1 MVVILKDQTHQ
12 ELLDTAREQAQKISQ
27 LEAENQWLKE
37 QIGLARHQRFGS
49 SSEKSSPEQIALIFN
64 EAELC
69 AEPDLP
75 EPAIEEVV
83 TYKRRKAKG
92 QRQLDL
98 ENLEVV
104 KTEYR
109 LAEDQQVCPQ
119 CSGALQEMG
128 EDVREEIECVPATY
142 RIRRHVRY
150 KYACRRCQQEE
161 ITTPI
166 LVAEMP
172 KPAFPGS
179 LASASS
185 VANVMVQ
192 KFVIGTPLYRQ
203 EQQFERQ
210 GLHLTRQTMANWMIK
225 GAGILEPLFEK
236 MHQLLKQQD
245 IAHAD
250 ETVLQVLCEPG
261 RAAQSK
267 SYIWLY
273 RTGRDG
279 PYRVVLYDYEQT
291 RAGSHPKSFLEGFAG
306 YLHVDGYVGYECL
319 PGVIVLVG
327 CWAHVRRKFDE
338 AIKALPTPARKKAA
352 SLAHEGLGYCNQL
365 FAIERELAD
374 ATPDERKAQR
384 LERSRPVLGALKIW
398 LDEQA
403 PKVLPKSLTGTA
415 INYCRNQ
422 WPKLV
427 RFLEDGR
434 LEIDN
439 NRSERSIKPFVI
451 GRKNWLFAN
460 TPKGAHASAVIYS
473 MVETAKE
480 NGLDPFLYLRT
491 LFERLPNI
499 DTDDQEVISEL
510 LPWSPSIQQT
520 CNVPKRRIVESA
532 DHEITVQ

>member
-1 MVVILKDQTHQ
+1 MVILTEQVHQ
-12 ELLDTAREQAQKISQ
+12 EMLDTTKRLADEVEQLK
-27 LEAENQWLKE
+27 AEIQWLKE
-37 QIGLARHQRFGS
+37 QIGLAKHHQFGS
-49 SSEKSSPEQIALIFN
+49 SSEKSSSEQIASLFN
-64 EAELC
+64 EAEVC

-75 EPAIEEVV
+75 EPAALEQIV

-92 QRQLDL
+92 QRELDL

-104 KTEYR
+104 ETPYR
-109 LAEDQQVCPQ
+109 LPEDQQICPQ
-119 CSGALQEMG
+119 CSGPLHEMG
-128 EDVREEIECVPATY
+128 KEERDEIEHVPATY

-150 KYACRRCQQEE
+150 KYACRHCQQEE
-161 ITTPI
+161 TTTPI
-166 LVAEMP
+166 LAAPMP

-185 VANVMVQ
+185 VANIMVQ
-192 KFVIGTPLYRQ
+192 KFVVGTPLYRQ

-225 GAGILEPLFEK
+225 GAGHLRPLYDK
-236 MHQLLKQQD
+236 MHEILLDHD

-250 ETVLQVLCEPG
+250 ETVLQVLRQPG
-261 RAAQSK
+261 RAAQSD
-267 SYIWLY
+267 SYMWLY
-273 RTGRDG
+273 RSGRDD
-279 PYRVVLYDYEQT
+279 PPIVLFEYQPT
-291 RAGSHPKSFLEGFAG
+291 RAGSHPKSFLAGFIG
-306 YLHVDGYVGYECL
+306 YLHVDGYVAYECL

-338 AIKALPTPARKKAA
+338 AIKALPTPARKKAGSA
-352 SLAHEGLGYCNQL
+352 AHVGLGYCNAL
-365 FAIERELAD
+365 YEIERDLVQ
-374 ATPDERKAQR
+374 ATPDERKAAR
-384 LERSRPVLGALKIW
+384 LERSRPVLDAFKLW

-403 PKVLPKSLTGTA
+403 PKFLSKSLTGKA
-415 INYCRNQ
+415 IGYCRNQ

-439 NRSERSIKPFVI
+439 NRAERSIKPFVM

-473 MVETAKE
+473 LVETAKE
-480 NGLDPFLYLRT
+480 NGLNPFEYLRT

-499 DTDDQEVISEL
+499 DPDDPEAITEL
-510 LPWSPSIQQT
+510 LPWSQTIQKT
-520 CNVPKRRIVESA
+520 CAAPKRRIVESA
-532 DHEITVQ
+532 DHDTTVQ